1 MTKKVGPVIRNIIA
15 MDRKQTGTCQFT
27 TATDF
32 WPSHLYFLL
41 PKKSPYTE
49 TINRGYINKTFSL
62 HILFNSYINYKLQFL
77 FDFTSILKMHETGL
91 LEKWK
96 NEFNPVSKECS
107 LLKKKKIRNPQ
118 ISLKNLTSAFILLL
132 SGICLSI
139 LIFVAE
145 LIYHRFKLHSA

>member
-49 TINRGYINKTFSL
+49 TINRGYCINKNIFSAYYL
-62 HILFNSYINYKLQFL
+62 IVIL
-77 FDFTSILKMHETGL
+77 
-91 LEKWK
+91 
-96 NEFNPVSKECS
+96 
-107 LLKKKKIRNPQ
+107 
-118 ISLKNLTSAFILLL
+118 
-132 SGICLSI
+132 
-139 LIFVAE
+139 
-145 LIYHRFKLHSA
+145 